1 MLPNKRNNLELGNVI
16 TFYSYKGGVGRSFI
30 LANVASQLALWGYRV
45 LCVDWDLEAPGLTDY
60 FLDEIDD
67 SNTFDNLT
75 GVVDLLLECQRH
87 GQLTTD
93 WRLSTIEIPLIHRTL
108 QDLSGS
114 LHLISAG
121 RGAPSAQYIENVH
134 QLNWDLLYGENDF
147 ANILDRL
154 KREWQKEY
162 DIIFVDS
169 RTGISDVSGI
179 CTVQLPDI
187 LALVLTPNKQSLEGI
202 HEVAN
207 RAVQNHARFPL
218 SDERLITV
226 PIISRLDQRDETAI
240 SESWLA
246 RINKTLAP
254 LYDSWLNKEIP
265 VQRIQ
270 ELSKVPYISRWSF
283 GENLAVLRERG
294 TDSEQISYSFQSLAA
309 LLIDG
314 IDNSADFS
322 RGRDEFISRLTRN
335 RNIKQGIEV
344 SDPLAHRLL
353 ESRSA
358 LAISAYA
365 KELQSSEGSLDDA
378 NSLWTKAIQLEPNNP
393 SILREFVDFLKIRI
407 HRLQEEKTTK
417 EGGEKIKIEKLI
429 VQTQETL
436 RLYAP
441 NSTDSITVYIS
452 YSHDSEKHREF
463 VLSLSNKLR
472 AEGVDCMIDRYING
486 FPPEGWE
493 RWMRNQILASDFVLV
508 VCTENYLRRF
518 DNLDNENG
526 RGVTFEGMII
536 SKALS
541 ENKHSNTKYI
551 PLIPE
556 EGSLEYIPEPLK
568 PYSAYRLPS
577 DYEMLYRIL
586 TGQPTYATPKLGS
599 ILKL

>member
-67 SNTFDNLT
+67 SNAFDNLT